1 MIKQLFKSNVLK
13 HPELFYYLFFASLLF
28 AKGIGLYDGQKAFK
42 VILLFAG
49 CCWLVKMVLTRF
61 RAKEIA
67 IAGCLL
73 LLGVIT
79 YYSSG
84 DKGFLLYAM
93 MITGAKNVP
102 VKKVFQ
108 VGLLTWLISFGGTF
122 FLTAMHLIDSPFK
135 VHEKFGEL
143 IIRWGLGSTHP
154 NVLHVSYLLLTLFV
168 GFLLS
173 ERMNLKWLLLLML
186 GNCYTFLYSFSF
198 TGFAAVTVY
207 LILRAYWMM
216 HKKIGVFDKIAAKT
230 GALCCVLVSMVAPLV
245 LSGKAFEIVNK
256 LLNTRLRLS
265 QIYLMKYPF
274 TWFGT
279 KIADI
284 TSSSATMDCSYVY
297 AYVAYGAVAFAVIV
311 SGYGILICKLC
322 REERG
327 AELCIVLACLVAGIT
342 EPFLFNTSF
351 KNISLIFMAELIY
364 GSCECFEKKKAVH
377 KSKDIKA
384 ALSKKKQILTGVLII
399 GCLIGVFGYRLLAT
413 QPERIIVP
421 RSESDLD
428 STFYEELNIDE
439 SEIEEDDVVYGTPKE
454 GTPWM
459 QLTGAA
465 VKLERLRGEVTSGIL
480 TGTILTVFIAGMYI
494 NIAKNRYGI
503 EREEG

>member
-1 MIKQLFKSNVLK
+1 MIQYLKNNVLK
-13 HPELFYYLFFASLLF
+13 HPELFYYLFFSSLLF

-49 CCWLVKMVLTRF
+49 CCWLFKMVFTRY
-61 RAKEIA
+61 RAKEIV

-79 YYSSG
+79 YHSSG
-84 DKGFLLYAM
+84 DKGLLLYIM

-102 VKKVFQ
+102 LKKIFH
-108 VGLLTWLISFGGTF
+108 VGLVTWLISFGGTF
-122 FLTAMHLIDSPFK
+122 FLTATHLINSPFK

-154 NVLHVSYLLLTLFV
+154 NVLHVSYLLLTFFV
-168 GFLLS
+168 GFWLA

-207 LILRAYWMM
+207 LILCAYWMV
-216 HKKIGVFDKIAAKT
+216 HKKIGAFDKIAAKA
-230 GALCCVLVSMVAPLV
+230 GALCCVLISMVAPLV
-245 LSGKAFEIVNK
+245 LSGEAFDILNK

-265 QIYLMKYPF
+265 KIYLTKYPF
-274 TWFGT
+274 SWFGT

-297 AYVAYGAVAFAVIV
+297 AYVAYGAIAFAVIV
-311 SGYGILICKLC
+311 FGYGLLICKLC
-322 REERG
+322 KEERG
-327 AELCIVLACLVAGIT
+327 TELCIVLACLVAGIT

-351 KNISLIFMAELIY
+351 KNISLIFFAELIY
-364 GSCECFEKKKAVH
+364 GSCECFEKKRADH
-377 KSKDIKA
+377 KMVDIKV
-384 ALSKKKQILTGVLII
+384 ALEKKKIILAGVLIV

-439 SEIEEDDVVYGTPKE
+439 SEIEEDDLVYGTPKE

-465 VKLERLRGEVTSGIL
+465 VKLELLRGEVTSGIL
-480 TGTILTVFIAGMYI
+480 IGIFLTVLIAGMYI
-494 NIAKNRYGI
+494 NRAKNRYGI
-503 EREEG
+503 KREEG